1 MKRESGFAAVSVAV
15 KALAISCCMLTL
27 PAHAAGIV
35 ADIKKASVVPDGDV
49 SGEAA
54 LYLITLEGS
63 LDPAVPGKGL
73 ALGGQIRVIFPPEF
87 DLTNLD
93 PAYPLADVPTPALPC
108 VPGNLQ
114 CTTAV
119 LLKGWPEEPYFP
131 PAAFATLSVDATD
144 NALVFTAV
152 QDIVPAP
159 PVSPG
164 IKQLFLMLHGVTNPS
179 PGQYR
184 IRVEAQTGPG
194 GGWEAGSGLLQ
205 VLPNPRASVEATS
218 VLVKALSGLLPT
230 GPACGPGTLP
240 PNPDNPVYQTTS
252 VESDA
257 PFVWTFLVW
266 GDDNEPLD
274 DIWLNWVNANHAQV
288 KSLNSTI
295 GHLFIDPPPGAS
307 GHHIEVNPLGC
318 PTLLGAAPV
327 IGPTPGIGPDPVGR
341 LDMQF
346 TAGDLPGD
354 YVTTLTLNNGNS
366 IQMVVTAE

>member
-1 MKRESGFAAVSVAV
+1 MKRESGCAAVWVAV
-15 KALAISCCMLTL
+15 KALAISCCMLAL

-35 ADIKKASVVPDGDV
+35 ADISKASVVPDGDV

-63 LDPAVPGKGL
+63 LDPAVPGKRL

-108 VPGNLQ
+108 LPGNLQ

-131 PAAFATLSVDATD
+131 PAAFAPLSIDATD

-179 PGQYR
+179 PLK
-184 IRVEAQTGPG
+184 P
-194 GGWEAGSGLLQ
+194 
-205 VLPNPRASVEATS
+205 
-218 VLVKALSGLLPT
+218 
-230 GPACGPGTLP
+230 
-240 PNPDNPVYQTTS
+240 
-252 VESDA
+252 
-257 PFVWTFLVW
+257 
-266 GDDNEPLD
+266 
-274 DIWLNWVNANHAQV
+274 
-288 KSLNSTI
+288 
-295 GHLFIDPPPGAS
+295 
-307 GHHIEVNPLGC
+307 
-318 PTLLGAAPV
+318 
-327 IGPTPGIGPDPVGR
+327 
-341 LDMQF
+341 
-346 TAGDLPGD
+346 
-354 YVTTLTLNNGNS
+354 
-366 IQMVVTAE
+366 

>member
-1 MKRESGFAAVSVAV
+1 MQRKSRYAAASVAA
-15 KALAISCCMLTL
+15 KALAISCCLLSL

-35 ADIKKASVVPDGDV
+35 ADISKAWVVPDGDV

-54 LYLITLEGS
+54 LYVITLEDS

-73 ALGGQIRVIFPPEF
+73 ALGGQIRVIFPEAF
-87 DLTNLD
+87 DLTDLD
-93 PAYPLADVPTPALPC
+93 TAYPLADVPTPALPC

-131 PAAFATLSVDATD
+131 PAAFATLSIDATD

-194 GGWEAGSGLLQ
+194 GAWEAGSGLLQ
-205 VLPNPRASVEATS
+205 VLPNPRASIEATS
-218 VLVKALSGLLPT
+218 VLVKALSGLLPS

-240 PNPDNPVYQTTS
+240 PNPDNPVYQTTAVS
-252 VESDA
+252 SDA

-266 GDDNEPLD
+266 GDDNEPLG
-274 DIWLNWVNANHAQV
+274 DIWLNWVNPNHAQV
-288 KSLNSTI
+288 KSFNSTI

-327 IGPTPGIGPDPVGR
+327 IGATPGIGPDPAGR

>member
-1 MKRESGFAAVSVAV
+1 MKTKSGFAAVSVAA
-15 KALAISCCMLTL
+15 KALAVSCLMLAL
-27 PAHAAGIV
+27 SAHATGIV

-54 LYLITLEGS
+54 LYLITLEGD
-63 LDPAVPGKGL
+63 LDPAAPGRGL
-73 ALGGQIRVIFPPEF
+73 ALGGQIRVIFPPAF
-87 DLTNLD
+87 DLTHLD
-93 PAYPLADVPTPALPC
+93 PAYPLADVPTPGVPC

-119 LLKGWPEEPYFP
+119 LLKGWPEEPYFL
-131 PAAFATLSVDATD
+131 PAAFATLSIDAAE

-164 IKQLFLMLHGVTNPS
+164 IKQLFLMLHGVSNPS

-184 IRVEAQTGPG
+184 IRVEAQTGPEG
-194 GGWEAGSGLLQ
+194 VWEAGSGLLQ
-205 VLPNPRASVEATS
+205 VVPKPRPSIQATS
-218 VLVKALSGLLPT
+218 VLVKALSGLLP
-230 GPACGPGTLP
+230 GGSACGPGTLP
-240 PNPDNPVYQTTS
+240 PNPDNPVYQTTA

-257 PFVWTFLVW
+257 PFVWTFLAW
-266 GDDNEPLD
+266 GDDNEPLG
-274 DIWLNWVNANHAQV
+274 DIWLNWVNTNHAQV
-288 KSLNSTI
+288 KSFNRPI

-307 GHHIEVNPLGC
+307 GHRIEVNPLGC
-318 PTLLGAAPV
+318 PTLLGGAPV
-327 IGPTPGIGPDPVGR
+327 IGATPGVGPDPVGR

-366 IQMVVTAE
+366 IQMIVTAE